1 MGKRTVLY
9 IIILSSLSLLGLIVT
24 QTLWVRNALK
34 LADQQHSHRVDIALD
49 NVLEEMV
56 GKLDSTEVSQSLNI
70 TRQEPSDL
78 FEVLDT
84 VFLRELLNKY
94 VDYHKLDQNF
104 SYAIVKTSN
113 DSLIFSSEK
122 ISENARHMVTHK
134 ACLYCL
140 WKKDYY
146 HLALYFPDIRK
157 HELVKMSAWLI
168 SSGIFLLIIILTFYI
183 TISLIIKQKK
193 VSQIRDDFI
202 NNITHEFKTPI
213 ATISLASE
221 VLLNSESQNPESRTS
236 KYARVIYDEN
246 RRMRQQVDRV
256 MQMAVLDKHNYSLET
271 KEINMDEL
279 IRNNVH
285 NLCLEHCDNNVKVI
299 DNLNSTNPVVK
310 VDPIHLG
317 NIINNLVS
325 NSIKYSAD
333 NPLIKIVSRND
344 NGHYIFSV
352 EDNGIGIRKEDQS
365 QIFDK
370 FFRVHTGN
378 VHNVKGFGI
387 GLYYVKTM
395 VEAHKGRIK
404 VWSEPGKGTRFDVL
418 LPQNQN

>member
-1 MGKRTVLY
+1 MGKRTILY
-9 IIILSSLSLLGLIVT
+9 IIILSSLSLLGLIVS
-24 QTLWVRNALK
+24 QTLWVRNALD

-49 NVLEEMV
+49 NVLEEIV
-56 GKLDSTEVSQSLNI
+56 GKLDSTEVSRSLN
-70 TRQEPSDL
+70 RNSQEPSDL

-113 DSLIFSSEK
+113 DSVIFNSVN
-122 ISENARHMVTHK
+122 IPENTRDIVTHK

-157 HELVKMSAWLI
+157 HEWVKMSAWLI
-168 SSGIFLLIIILTFYI
+168 TSGAFLLIIILTFYK

-221 VLLNSESQNPESRTS
+221 VLLNSESQNPDSRTS

-256 MQMAVLDKHNYSLET
+256 MQMAVLDKQNYSLET
-271 KEINMDEL
+271 KEVNMDEL

-285 NLCLEHCDNNVKVI
+285 NLCLEHCDNNIEVI
-299 DNLNSTNPVVK
+299 DNLSSTNPVVK

-325 NSIKYSAD
+325 NSIKYSSN
-333 NPLIKIVSRND
+333 NPEIKMVSRND
-344 NGHYIFSV
+344 NGHYIFSI

-395 VEAHKGRIK
+395 VEAHKGKIN

-418 LPQNQN
+418 LPQNQT